1 MSGGHEKVPL
11 VIRCACGA
19 RPGLPATHTET
30 LDGLFLSLPGVMVLT
45 PSNARDA
52 KGLLNSALRGSNPV
66 IFFEHRLLYP
76 ESAEVPED
84 YYTLPIGK
92 AEVVREGT
100 DVTIVSNMAMLRRSL
115 EAAVSLSTQGISA
128 EVIDLK
134 SIVPL
139 DSATILASVQKT
151 GSLVTVEEAPV
162 SGGWSNLVVATVA
175 ERAFGS
181 LKRPV
186 KRIALQ
192 DVPIPYS
199 TPLIEALIPTSQSI
213 AAQVE
218 SLVKG

>member
-1 MSGGHEKVPL
+1 
-11 VIRCACGA
+11 
-19 RPGLPATHTET
+19 
-30 LDGLFLSLPGVMVLT
+30 
-45 PSNARDA
+45 
-52 KGLLNSALRGSNPV
+52 
-66 IFFEHRLLYP
+66 P

-84 YYTLPIGK
+84 YYTLPVGK

-100 DVTIVSNMAMLRRSL
+100 DVTIVSNMAMLRKSL

-181 LKRPV
+181 LKR
-186 KRIALQ
+186 
-192 DVPIPYS
+192 
-199 TPLIEALIPTSQSI
+199 
-213 AAQVE
+213 
-218 SLVKG
+218 

>member
-1 MSGGHEKVPL
+1 
-11 VIRCACGA
+11 
-19 RPGLPATHTET
+19 
-30 LDGLFLSLPGVMVLT
+30 MVLT